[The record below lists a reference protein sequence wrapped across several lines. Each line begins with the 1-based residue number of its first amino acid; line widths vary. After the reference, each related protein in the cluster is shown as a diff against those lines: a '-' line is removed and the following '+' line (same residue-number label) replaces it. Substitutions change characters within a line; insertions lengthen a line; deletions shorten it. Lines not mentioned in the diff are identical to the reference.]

1 MGRTTRYVGIW
12 QGVVIRRRPQWLG
25 KGCLKK
31 LTKGTWLA
39 YLSTGWPR
47 SSSQTS
53 CEHQNK
59 GCVLT
64 NGPHSKP
71 DLLFW
76 CQREIWNKLLRH
88 PVCDKETCGQ
98 NITNFCRRHIS
109 MSPSGRLQILPD
121 PVPLM
126 VARSLFSRLMVLALR
141 ARRTMAPLCYAAKF
155 DSFLSLDCAPGAIQG
170 KAGFKF
176 CQLATLVLLL
186 LSLVQDAERS
196 RWWRG
201 FFSLVYQ

>member
-98 NITNFCRRHIS
+98 NITKFCRRLSS
-109 MSPSGRLQILPD
+109 MSPSSRMQKS
-121 PVPLM
+121 
-126 VARSLFSRLMVLALR
+126 ARPCAAATFFGARCR
-141 ARRTMAPLCYAAKF
+141 AK
-155 DSFLSLDCAPGAIQG
+155 
-170 KAGFKF
+170 
-176 CQLATLVLLL
+176 
-186 LSLVQDAERS
+186 SLVTRIFQFGIS
-196 RWWRG
+196 
-201 FFSLVYQ
+201 VKC